1 MRKLVALLF
10 ALLALGVGCG
20 GDGDEEAATV
30 TSGGGDATV
39 VESAAEDLR
48 LKTPGRLTVAA
59 EFPSGKF
66 LIPPSS
72 NPTGLE
78 VDIAEEIAKR
88 LGIPDVKWQE
98 RPFTTLFA
106 PGEKPF
112 DMAINEISIT
122 EERDRAV
129 DFSIPYYEANQA
141 LLVRK
146 GGPGASAQSMADVKK
161 LRLGVQATTTGFFY
175 VKDTIKPT
183 QQPRVYDTLPAAKQ
197 ALLNE
202 QYDAMVMDVPIVADI
217 VKNENPDE
225 LEIAG
230 EFITGEEWGIL
241 FEDGNPLRD
250 RVNDVLQEM
259 LDDGTVDEIKER
271 WLPGSTQELRNL
283 GE

>member
-1 MRKLVALLF
+1 MRKLLVL
-10 ALLALGVGCG
+10 LLALLMLAAAGCG
-20 GDGDEEAATV
+20 GDDEESADGTGGTADTTQTV
-30 TSGGGDATV
+30 PTNLT
-39 VESAAEDLR
+39 
-48 LKTPGRLTVAA
+48 LKTDGQLTVAA

-78 VDIAEEIAKR
+78 VDIASEIAKR
-88 LGIPDVKWQE
+88 LGIPKVVWQE

-122 EERDRAV
+122 EERDQAV
-129 DFSIPYYEANQA
+129 DFSSPYYEADQA

-146 GGPGASAQSMADVKK
+146 GGPGADAQSLADVQK

-175 VKDTIKPT
+175 VKDNIKPT
-183 QQPRVYDTLPAAKQ
+183 QDPRVYDTLPAAKQ
-197 ALLNE
+197 ALLNG

-217 VKNENPDE
+217 VANENPDE

-230 EFITGEEWGIL
+230 KFTTGEEWGIL
-241 FEDGNPLRD
+241 FEEGNTLRD
-250 RVNDVLQEM
+250 EVNRVLQEM
-259 LDDGTVDEIKER
+259 VDDGTIDEIREK
-271 WLPGSTQELRNL
+271 WLPGSTQDLRDL
-283 GE
+283 SK